1 MRKLVIVLF
10 ITLCSSAF
18 ADSSKLSFPDLYPT
32 KASAWRGVHSQMSS
46 QEYRQAARHNRGALV
61 RAMSNYLEGKFLE
74 LGVPAK
80 GVIAAGAVAGFA
92 FNGARLNLNKS
103 KTMAFEVTDVV
114 EQNPALMFKVNA
126 MALEVTDVVEQK
138 PALMF
143 KVNMDW

>member
-1 MRKLVIVLF
+1 MQKLVLGVL

-18 ADSSKLSFPDLYPT
+18 ADSSRFSIPDLYHT
-32 KASAWRGVHSQMSS
+32 KASPWRGVDSQMSS
-46 QEYRQAARHNRGALV
+46 QEYRKATRHNRSLV
-61 RAMSNYLEGKFLE
+61 VKATSNYVKGKLLS
-74 LGVPAK
+74 LGIHEK
-80 GVIAAGAVAGFA
+80 GVLAAGAAVGFA

-114 EQNPALMFKVNA
+114 QQKPTLMFKVNA
-126 MALEVTDVVEQK
+126 MAFEVTDLVQQK